1 MKPMHKKFTSHLYTA
16 LLLMGL
22 SLTLSCTIRN
32 DSSANVS
39 SSDNFS
45 GICKVTGAIPTIPDV
60 TTQSIVT
67 SLSEPVH
74 VTNASDGSGRLFIVE
89 KRGTV
94 QVLLNDSIQTGAY
107 LDISNRVKNSG
118 EMGLLSIAFHPEYI
132 TNGRFYVNYVS
143 DNSVSNQCTQ
153 SNRCTIISEFTE
165 NKTVQLEDSER
176 ILMEIDQPFSNHNG
190 GQIAFGLEPIPYLY
204 IGMGDGGSADDPS
217 NNAQDLTTLLG
228 SMLRI
233 DVNNI
238 DTGLQ
243 YSIPSDNPTWTGTS
257 GARREIWSYGLRNPW
272 RFSFD
277 PLDGVLYAGDVG
289 QSKVEEIDIIK
300 KGLNYGWRVV
310 EGDICNPTFGTTC
323 NITNYEPPIITHTHS
338 IDGWYS
344 ITGGLVYRGSQ
355 IPDLCGVY
363 IYGDYVSSKI
373 RGFRYDNTSSTIIE
387 QKSLTSVSNLSTFGF
402 DEKYEVY
409 LTNLSGTLYKIVAEP

>member
-1 MKPMHKKFTSHLYTA
+1 MHKKFTPHLFTA

-22 SLTLSCTIRN
+22 SLMLLCTIKN
-32 DSSANVS
+32 SSSTNVS
-39 SSDNFS
+39 SSDNFT
-45 GICKVTGAIPTIPDV
+45 GICKVTGTIPTIPDV

-74 VTNASDGSGRLFIVE
+74 VTNAGDGSGRLFIVE

-204 IGMGDGGSADDPS
+204 IGMGDGGSGDDPS

-289 QSKVEEIDIIK
+289 QNRVEEIDVIK

-310 EGDICNPTFGTTC
+310 EGDICNPT
-323 NITNYEPPIITHTHS
+323 
-338 IDGWYS
+338 
-344 ITGGLVYRGSQ
+344 
-355 IPDLCGVY
+355 
-363 IYGDYVSSKI
+363 I
-373 RGFRYDNTSSTIIE
+373 RHH
-387 QKSLTSVSNLSTFGF
+387 L
-402 DEKYEVY
+402 
-409 LTNLSGTLYKIVAEP
+409 

>member
-1 MKPMHKKFTSHLYTA
+1 M
-16 LLLMGL
+16 
-22 SLTLSCTIRN
+22 
-32 DSSANVS
+32 
-39 SSDNFS
+39 
-45 GICKVTGAIPTIPDV
+45 

-74 VTNASDGSGRLFIVE
+74 VTNAGDGSGRLFIVE

-94 QVLLNDSIQTGAY
+94 QVLLNDSIQTGTY

-153 SNRCTIISEFTE
+153 SNPCTIISEFTE
-165 NKTVQLEDSER
+165 NKTIQLEDSER

-190 GQIAFGLEPIPYLY
+190 GQIAFGPEPIPYLY

-217 NNAQDLTTLLG
+217 NNAQNLTTLLG

-257 GARREIWSYGLRNPW
+257 GARREIWSYGFRNPW

-310 EGDICNPTFGTTC
+310 EGDVCNPTFSTTC

-355 IPDLCGVY
+355 IQDLCGVY
-363 IYGDYVSSKI
+363 IYGDYVSSVS
-373 RGFRYDNTSSTIIE
+373 YTHLTLPTI
-387 QKSLTSVSNLSTFGF
+387 LLV
-402 DEKYEVY
+402 
-409 LTNLSGTLYKIVAEP
+409 

>member
-1 MKPMHKKFTSHLYTA
+1 MKPMHKKFTPHLFKA

-22 SLTLSCTIRN
+22 SLMLSCTIKN
-32 DSSANVS
+32 SSSANVS
-39 SSDNFS
+39 SSDNFT
-45 GICKVTGAIPTIPDV
+45 GICKVTGTIPTIPDV

-74 VTNASDGSGRLFIVE
+74 VTNAGDGSGRLFIVE

-118 EMGLLSIAFHPEYI
+118 EMGLLSIAFHPEYT

-143 DNSVSNQCTQ
+143 DNSVNNQCTQ

-204 IGMGDGGSADDPS
+204 IGMGDGGSGDDPT

-228 SMLRI
+228 SILRI

-277 PLDGVLYAGDVG
+277 PLDSVLYVGDVG
-289 QSKVEEIDIIK
+289 QGSVEEIDVIK

-310 EGDICNPTFGTTC
+310 EGDICNPSFGTTC
-323 NITNYEPPIITHTHS
+323 NITNYESPIITHTHS
-338 IDGWYS
+338 GDGWYS
-344 ITGGLVYRGSQ
+344 ITGGVVYRGTQ

-363 IYGDYVSSKI
+363 LYGDYINPTI
-373 RGFRYDNTSSTIIE
+373 RGLRYDNTSSTITE
-387 QKSLTSVSNLSTFGF
+387 QKSLTSVSDLSTFGYG
-402 DEKYEVY
+402 ENYEVY
-409 LTNLSGTLYKIVAEP
+409 VTSLSGTLYKIVAVP